1 MFYISIFQKWFC
13 CACCSSKRCK
23 QKITLTW
30 ASEWVMKWFEL
41 TKCSLFYCQTLLIL
55 KWFVDRYKI
64 QLNPTQPNLFPLS
77 LLQVSLSCLP
87 SKFLSL
93 WRPLLQV
100 KVSTY
105 SLLLSLTHLLTHSL
119 THSLTPLILLPLS
132 AIGRGGTLPWKIPG
146 DMAYFKQVTSNTYS
160 PETHENVVIM
170 GRKTWEVRTGPTKW
184 SSSVHCEKFKNCY
197 LTWLYFTWFCSQFLP
212 SFAPWLVEE
221 TLFSVAS
228 PESKYNILYL
238 LSYLCHLET

>member
-1 MFYISIFQKWFC
+1 MV
-13 CACCSSKRCK
+13 ACCSSKRCK
-23 QKITLTW
+23 QKITW
-30 ASEWVMKWFEL
+30 ARSEWVSEWWSDLNWRNVHYSIAKL
-41 TKCSLFYCQTLLIL
+41 YLFWSDLLI
-55 KWFVDRYKI
+55 DTRY
-64 QLNPTQPNLFPLS
+64 NSTQPNLFPLS

-105 SLLLSLTHLLTHSL
+105 SLTHSL
-119 THSLTPLILLPLS
+119 SHSFTPSILLPLS